1 MHCSKTVQGRV
12 AELLNAE
19 LSTRKA
25 KAQEGFPVGCVT
37 CGLGLWPRT
46 PERRLRDPVTAVAI
60 TANFIYHCIVQL
72 IKEVIEKKQ
81 KQEDK

>member
-1 MHCSKTVQGRV
+1 
-12 AELLNAE
+12 
-19 LSTRKA
+19 
-25 KAQEGFPVGCVT
+25 VT